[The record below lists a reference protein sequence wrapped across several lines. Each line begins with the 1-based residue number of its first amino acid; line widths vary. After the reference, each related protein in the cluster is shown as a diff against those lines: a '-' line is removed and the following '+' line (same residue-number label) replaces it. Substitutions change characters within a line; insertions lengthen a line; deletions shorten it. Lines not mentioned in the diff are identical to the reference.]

1 MLSVRHYHQEYLAH
15 QHSHAQLVFGL
26 QGQLHLEIAGHGQC
40 LGNSQLAVVP
50 AGMAHACF
58 SAAGSDCLVLDVPS
72 EDWLDLRLGEQA
84 DASRRLLTQVSQVQL
99 NTHQQQL
106 LDWLAHSPLDN
117 PLLAEQGAAL
127 LLTCLHAPLAG
138 PLAQQLPLAKLYAFV
153 DRHCAHPLQVADL
166 ARCCGLSNARLH
178 ARLLAETGLTPMAL
192 VRQRRLR
199 LARQLL
205 LHSTLS
211 LGEIAVRCGYTS
223 QSAFSAAMLRDT
235 GCSPRHYRQQARDN
249 IRELRDRQQFP

>member
-1 MLSVRHYHQEYLAH
+1 
-15 QHSHAQLVFGL
+15 
-26 QGQLHLEIAGHGQC
+26 
-40 LGNSQLAVVP
+40 
-50 AGMAHACF
+50 
-58 SAAGSDCLVLDVPS
+58 
-72 EDWLDLRLGEQA
+72 
-84 DASRRLLTQVSQVQL
+84 
-99 NTHQQQL
+99 
-106 LDWLAHSPLDN
+106 
-117 PLLAEQGAAL
+117 
-127 LLTCLHAPLAG
+127 
-138 PLAQQLPLAKLYAFV
+138 
-153 DRHCAHPLQVADL
+153 L

-235 GCSPRHYRQQARDN
+235 GCSPRQYRQQARDN